1 MAPSQLPGSVAQ
13 GQATSHQKEL
23 PPGYTTIKDIHG
35 HKVQV
40 GRLANVIGLVK
51 DFRAPIPT
59 NGSDWKATMTI
70 YDQSTQD
77 YDSVADSLDIV
88 IFRRQN
94 EMPQPSAGDVVI
106 IISGKVQLYRSE
118 VSLLSHRSTIIH
130 IYSASEI
137 PKPPN
142 SAKGALLPLQRPNDR
157 PPGEKENEYVPWL
170 FYSIDKDVV
179 PDAATFDLQV
189 NQSRR
194 VKDKFATLSSV
205 STGQFCDVIVHVVK
219 EPYELL
225 DMTTLWVSDYT
236 ENENFYKFSWDA
248 AKDSVGRD
256 GDPYGY
262 VNTTIPEA
270 KGWPGP
276 FGRRSMQVTC
286 FEPHAS
292 YVRSEVKAGQWVRLR
307 NLQIKFGRNA
317 NNLEGFLREDR
328 TSSKGQLSVDI
339 LQTNDPETCDKN
351 LKEAVRRKL
360 DYEKAKKKQQKSFA
374 GNNSNG
380 SGGVKRKP
388 DREGETKV
396 NGKLR
401 RREAREAIQWKVQE
415 QDKRAEERLG
425 LNELI
430 KCESHDEPITL
441 VSSIIEP
448 AQWTTSIDQQEVTL
462 TLPFVCAKYRT
473 NARVVDFRPHKLE
486 NFSSWRKT
494 AEADLL
500 SDYSEDSESDS
511 EDEDR
516 GTLNRY
522 AGTKLWEWRF
532 ALQLEEVDPKSK
544 GGLAKFWVVI
554 DNTEAQLLTGL
565 DACDLRR
572 QPEELSAL
580 REQLFKLWGNLEE
593 HKSAE
598 LQRQLQNQKRVAA
611 NLPPESS
618 PPPAPAFNPQ
628 SPSNGAGDRGGKVSN
643 KPFTCC
649 IRQYGIKVHEP
660 DPRKADA
667 GGDKRWERV
676 FALFGTKIS
685 M

>member
-1 MAPSQLPGSVAQ
+1 MAPRQLPGSAAP
-13 GQATSHQKEL
+13 GQATSHKKGL

-35 HKVQV
+35 HKVEV
-40 GRLANVIGLVK
+40 RSLVNVIGLVK

-59 NGSDWKATMTI
+59 QGTDWKSTLTI
-70 YDQSTQD
+70 YDHSTQD
-77 YDSVADSLDIV
+77 HDSVADGLDIV
-88 IFRRQN
+88 IFRKEN
-94 EMPQPSAGDVVI
+94 EMPRPSAGDVVI
-106 IISGKVQLYRSE
+106 IISARVQLFRSE
-118 VSLLSHRSTIIH
+118 VSLLSSRSTIIH

-137 PKPPN
+137 PKPPS
-142 SAKGALLPLQRPNDR
+142 SAKRALVPPQRSNEP
-157 PPGEKENEYVPWL
+157 PPGEKENEYVSWL
-170 FYSIDKDVV
+170 FHAIDKDIV
-179 PDAATFDLQV
+179 PDAATFNLQV

-219 EPYELL
+219 EPYRLL

-248 AKDSVGRD
+248 AKESVGRD

-262 VNTTIPEA
+262 VNTAIAEA
-270 KGWPGP
+270 KNWPGP

-292 YVRSEVKAGQWVRLR
+292 FVRSEVKAGQWVRLR
-307 NLQIKFGRNA
+307 NLQIKFGRNM

-328 TSSKGQLSVDI
+328 SSYNGQLSVDI
-339 LQTNDPETCDKN
+339 LQTNDPETCDIK

-374 GNNSNG
+374 ANNDNG
-380 SGGVKRKP
+380 SGGVKRKS
-388 DREGETKV
+388 DTEEMKV
-396 NGKLR
+396 NSKLR
-401 RREAREAIQWKVQE
+401 RKEAREATLRKVRE

-425 LNELI
+425 LNNFI

-448 AQWTTSIDQQEVTL
+448 AHWPTSIDQQEVTL

-473 NARVVDFRPHKLE
+473 NVRVVDFRPHNLE
-486 NFSSWRKT
+486 NFSSWRKST
-494 AEADLL
+494 EADLL
-500 SDYSEDSESDS
+500 SDYSEDSESGS

-522 AGTKLWEWRF
+522 AGTKVWEWRF

-544 GGLAKFWVVI
+544 GGLARFWVVV
-554 DNTEAQLLTGL
+554 DNIEAQLLTGL
-565 DACDLRR
+565 DACDLRA
-572 QPEELSAL
+572 QPEELSTL
-580 REQLFKLWGNLEE
+580 REQLFKLWGDLEE

-598 LQRQLQNQKRVAA
+598 LQRQLLNQKRLAA
-611 NLPPESS
+611 NQPPESS
-618 PPPAPAFNPQ
+618 PPAANSQ
-628 SPSNGAGDRGGKVSN
+628 PSNGAVDKGWKVSN

-649 IRQYGIKVHEP
+649 IRQYGVKVHEP
-660 DPRKADA
+660 DPLKADA
-667 GGDKRWERV
+667 GGGKRWERV